1 VEGRRRKER
10 RSEDV
15 ARRSQFGCAEGS
27 AAAPRPVSV
36 LRTVRAAQRDKA
48 VSILEPTA
56 HQPWIGKIYVNFR
69 PSFM

>member
-1 VEGRRRKER
+1 MEGRRRKER

-36 LRTVRAAQRDKA
+36 LGTRSSTRQSRFYFRADRASALDRQ
-48 VSILEPTA
+48 
-56 HQPWIGKIYVNFR
+56 IYVKFG